1 MHESDNPVPAEAPDV
16 PPVKQGMSRVLLV
29 SLIVNAVLVVGIV
42 VGFLVFQNK
51 MEKTEMEA
59 EKAIATA
66 QTKLVL
72 TKKISDLRDKLGDS
86 SGTRLSDI
94 NANKPTYPYSYCSRT
109 FKAGTTTQKE
119 VEAKLLKVGGPMP
132 SVVTEE
138 NTVKYKFDYDV
149 CTVTIIV
156 EYEKKGND
164 MVVKSV
170 DHVEE

>member
-1 MHESDNPVPAEAPDV
+1 MYESENPVPADAQNVSPD
-16 PPVKQGMSRVLLV
+16 KQGMSKVLLV

-42 VGFLVFQNK
+42 IGFLVFQNK
-51 MEKTEMEA
+51 VEKTEM
-59 EKAIATA
+59 KADQAVSAA

-72 TKKISDLRDKLGDS
+72 TKKISDLRDKLDDFKD
-86 SGTRLSDI
+86 TRLSDI
-94 NANKPTYPYSYCSRT
+94 NTNKPTYPYSFCSRT

-149 CTVTIIV
+149 CTVTIVV